1 MDALQRFRKP
11 TKTSGSSTEQSKAN
25 KAVFWPKDFLPE
37 DCPDC
42 RILTWGYDSHVS
54 RFLGGPANQN
64 SFFDHAKNLLYAIDR
79 ERTHSVSLV
88 VFITRLDGYAHDL
101 PLIIWLTAGARNHI
115 RCAFFRR
122 YISTPHTPSGSHEHF
137 LNAITP

>member
-1 MDALQRFRKP
+1 MDVLRRFKKP
-11 TKTSGSSTEQSKAN
+11 TKSSGSLTEQSKATE
-25 KAVFWPKDFLPE
+25 AVFWPRDFLPE

-79 ERTHSVSLV
+79 ERTHCVSLV
-88 VFITRLDGYAHDL
+88 VFITRLDCYNYYL
-101 PLIIWLTAGARNHI
+101 SLIVWLSAGARNHI

-122 YISTPHTPSGSHEHF
+122 YISISHSPFGSHEHF
-137 LNAITP
+137 LGATIP

>member
-1 MDALQRFRKP
+1 MRRFRKP
-11 TKTSGSSTEQSKAN
+11 TKSSGSSTEQSKATE
-25 KAVFWPKDFLPE
+25 AVFWPKDLLPE

-79 ERTHSVSLV
+79 ERTQSVSLV
-88 VFITRLDGYAHDL
+88 VLITRLDCCDYDL
-101 PLIIWLTAGARNHI
+101 LLIVWSSAGARNHI

-122 YISTPHTPSGSHEHF
+122 YISTPHSPFGSHEHC
-137 LNAITP
+137 LNATTP